1 MSQPPSCSA
10 FPDTR
15 WSKVIRIRAGVA
27 GGEASAKA
35 LAELCEI
42 YWFPLYAFARR
53 CGHSPHDAEDL
64 TQGFFGRLLE
74 RELLAKADPTR
85 GRLRSFLLGVFKRF
99 ISEVERHTHAQR
111 RGGGHTFVS
120 FDVME
125 AEERYGHE
133 LVDASTPE
141 SLFERSWFNRLLQ
154 YTLDRLE
161 LEYQQRGKGD
171 LFRRL
176 QDCLAW
182 NSAERRIPELA
193 GQLAMSPGA
202 VRVAIFRMRQRFSQL
217 LEIHVADTT
226 GSEAEAQEELEHF
239 RRIMSG

>member
-1 MSQPPSCSA
+1 MSQWRAGSA
-10 FPDTR
+10 FPETR
-15 WSKVIRIRAGVA
+15 WSKVLRVRSGQTDREAG
-27 GGEASAKA
+27 AKA

-53 CGHSPHDAEDL
+53 CGHPPHDAEDL

-74 RELLAKADPTR
+74 RELLAKADPAR

-99 ISEVERHTHAQR
+99 ISEVERESRAQR

-120 FDVME
+120 FDVEE

-133 LVDASTPE
+133 IVDAATPE
-141 SLFERSWFNRLLQ
+141 SLFERSWFDRLLQ

-161 LEYQQRGKGD
+161 QEYDQRGKGD

-176 QDCLAW
+176 QDSLAW
-182 NSAERRIPELA
+182 NSAETRVSDLA
-193 GQLAMSPGA
+193 RQLGMSSGA
-202 VRVAIFRMRQRFSQL
+202 VRVAIFRMRQRFSEL
-217 LEIHVADTT
+217 LEEHVADTT
-226 GSEAEAQEELEHF
+226 VSESETQEELEHL
-239 RRIMSG
+239 RRVMSG